1 MLSKKSFAS
10 NVAEVLKQLWFLEP
24 RADQP
29 YLNDI
34 AVRIRA
40 GLLLVIPLYKSFTL
54 YEAIYGSHWIVTGNM
69 IRDTFDTDFDGH
81 ILYNVEAI
89 RRTLDYSK
97 QTWVLLYALFE
108 MLAGMFVITSR
119 LSPTILIASFLAKAH
134 APVWKPLTPK
144 RFAWSIGATF
154 ISVCL
159 VFFNPEVFAGWVNWV
174 ARTELLSTTSNYM
187 PKWIPLALVWICMGF
202 MWMETVLGFCVGCK
216 VHSLLVKLGWLK
228 DECVACNNLSW
239 QS

>member
-1 MLSKKSFAS
+1 MNNTLFRT
-10 NVAEVLKQLWFLEP
+10 VADVFKNLWFLDP
-24 RADQP
+24 RDKQP
-29 YLNDI
+29 YLNDV

-40 GLLLVIPLYKSFTL
+40 GLLLVIPLYMGFTL
-54 YEAIYGSHWIVTGNM
+54 YEAIYGSHWIVTGNA

-89 RRTLDYSK
+89 RRTLDYSR
-97 QTWVLLYALFE
+97 QTLVLCYALFE

-119 LSPTILIASFLAKAH
+119 FSPTVLIASFLARGH
-134 APVWKPLTPK
+134 EPVWKPLTPK

-159 VFFNPEVFAGWVNWV
+159 IFFNPEVFAGWVNAV
-174 ARTELLSTTSNYM
+174 TAHQLLPTTENYM
-187 PKWIPLALVWICMGF
+187 PRWIPLVLVWVCMGF

-216 VHSLLVKLGWLK
+216 VHSLLVKLGVLK
-228 DECVACNNLSW
+228 DECEACNNWSLNA
-239 QS
+239 